1 MEKEIYQ
8 LLEDLPQDCAQ
19 WSEEGGCTQVQE
31 EEMILLFLMFI
42 VNRERRDL
50 EDME

>member
-8 LLEDLPQDCAQ
+8 LLDDLPQNCAL
-19 WSEEGGCTQVQE
+19 WSEEGVCAQVQE

-42 VNRERRDL
+42 VNGE
-50 EDME
+50 EI